1 MTLEAEHEVRCS
13 GQLHAIERSSRSV
26 VRAFHRASGQEFT
39 MLDFIFAVSIVLCF
53 AVSLLY
59 VRACDRLKGRPSVD

>member
-1 MTLEAEHEVRCS
+1 
-13 GQLHAIERSSRSV
+13 
-26 VRAFHRASGQEFT
+26 
-39 MLDFIFAVSIVLCF
+39 MLDFVFTLSTLVCF